1 MKELL
6 YQHVYVFSCSTDILC
21 GIIVSMLLEESG
33 VYLKKLIN
41 HFFGDR
47 RYSRIMLVNVH
58 SPLRRLQ
65 VKSVNNL
72 AKIQLLLANLQ
83 PDQGQLGTSHHLSLH
98 EVMDVTHILKLTHK
112 LGKII
117 GLRVPRKHG
126 IIHHGQGTVAEVK
139 KSSSLGSSILKLNN
153 TVSAILIRSKIDVI
167 SLSKLKKGF
176 NSRIHSLLFG
186 GSIQERTMRN
196 KREKAM

>member
-1 MKELL
+1 
-6 YQHVYVFSCSTDILC
+6 V
-21 GIIVSMLLEESG
+21 
-33 VYLKKLIN
+33 
-41 HFFGDR
+41 
-47 RYSRIMLVNVH
+47 LVNFYF
-58 SPLRRLQ
+58 SLRHLEKKALEDL
-65 VKSVNNL
+65 V
-72 AKIQLLLANLQ
+72 KIQLRVENLQ
-83 PDQGQLGTSHHLSLH
+83 PNQCKLGAIHHLSLH
-98 EVMDVTHILKLTHK
+98 KIVDIAHFLEHVHEC
-112 LGKII
+112 GKIF

-126 IIHHGQGTVAEVK
+126 IILHSQGTVAEVK
-139 KSSSLGSSILKLNN
+139 EFSSLGSSILKLNN